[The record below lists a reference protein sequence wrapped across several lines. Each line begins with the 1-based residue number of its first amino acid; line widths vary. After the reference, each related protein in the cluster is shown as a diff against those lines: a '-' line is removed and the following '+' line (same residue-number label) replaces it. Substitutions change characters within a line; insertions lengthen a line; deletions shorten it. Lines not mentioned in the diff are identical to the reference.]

1 MTNLS
6 TLLGN
11 TFAGAQGTQGVQGI
25 QGAKSSGVAI
35 VLPIVF
41 GR

>member
-6 TLLGN
+6 TLLAGN
-11 TFAGAQGTQGVQGI
+11 YTGAQGI
-25 QGAKSSGVAI
+25 QGIQGITGNIPGKAI
-35 VLPIVF
+35 ILPIVF

>member
-6 TLLGN
+6 TLLGI
-11 TFAGAQGTQGVQGI
+11 TFSGAQGIQGVQGI
-25 QGAKSSGVAI
+25 TGSVSGKAI
-35 VLPIVF
+35 ILPIVF

>member
-11 TFAGAQGTQGVQGI
+11 TFAGAQGIQGI
-25 QGAKSSGVAI
+25 QGISSTQSGVAI
-35 VLPIVF
+35 ILPIVF